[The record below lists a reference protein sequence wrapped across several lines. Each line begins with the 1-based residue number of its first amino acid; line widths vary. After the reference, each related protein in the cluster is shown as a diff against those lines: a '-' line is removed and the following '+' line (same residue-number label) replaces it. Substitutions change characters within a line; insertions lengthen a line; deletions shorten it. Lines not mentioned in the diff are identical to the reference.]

1 VVFGHWTVHA
11 SGKNMTAD
19 ARYGYATQFYR
30 DGTEAQ
36 WPDGVWRD
44 IATAPRRRTTPL
56 EKIDPDSY

>member
-1 VVFGHWTVHA
+1 
-11 SGKNMTAD
+11 MTAD